1 MTEGPLTGRV
11 AVVTGASRGIG
22 AAAAKALAAAG
33 AHVVLVARTVGG
45 LEEVDDAIRSAGG
58 GATLVPQ
65 DLRKLDEIDRLGPAL
80 AERFRRCDV
89 LVANAAML
97 GDLSPVAA
105 SDPEVWDRTMLV
117 NVTANHRLIRTLD
130 PLLRGSDAGRA
141 VFVTSGV
148 GQRVTPYWGAYAVSK
163 AALEMM
169 VRLYAA
175 EVANTPLRVN
185 LLSPGATRTRMRAAA
200 FPGEDAGTLKT
211 PEAISG
217 LFVDLCSPA
226 CARHGEIVRA

>member
-58 GATLVPQ
+58 AATLVPQ

>member
-58 GATLVPQ
+58 SATLVPQ
-65 DLRKLDEIDRLGPAL
+65 DLRKLDEIDRLGPVL

-105 SDPEVWDRTMLV
+105 SDPDVWDRTMLV

-148 GQRVTPYWGAYAVSK
+148 GHRVTPYWGAYAVSK

-169 VRLYAA
+169 VRLYAS

-185 LLSPGATRTRMRAAA
+185 LLSPGPTRTTMRAAA
-200 FPGEDAGTLKT
+200 FPGEDAGALKT
-211 PEAISG
+211 PDAISG